1 MLYLRGGD
9 DQAKSDW
16 WSWNCARGYQVT
28 QVLSYY
34 LMIILPK
41 KEEKRKRVNCM
52 KSKKCLTLISL
63 IQCVAMI
70 SILFGSK
77 HLSNFNLFFYFTRFR
92 LAGFF
97 FAFTRFGLAGFWSFE
112 ENIWG
117 LFFSAGEREREGI
130 SAGIS
135 IIRYIGAMFSFN

>member
-1 MLYLRGGD
+1 MEAPVISRISLILEPPFPIREPHWEAKQISNKSKDKLNLLYLRGGD

-34 LMIILPK
+34 LIILPK

-52 KSKKCLTLISL
+52 KSKKCLTLI
-63 IQCVAMI
+63 QCVAMI

-77 HLSNFNLFFYFTRFR
+77 HLSNFNLFFN
-92 LAGFF
+92 
-97 FAFTRFGLAGFWSFE
+97 FTRFGLASFFLQFYQ
-112 ENIWG
+112 I
-117 LFFSAGEREREGI
+117 
-130 SAGIS
+130 
-135 IIRYIGAMFSFN
+135 